1 MIPTDKSEELQFY
14 ISRAIDS
21 AVMMMRSII
30 HNPRL
35 TADEQVAAIKKVA
48 DVHGTIPLD
57 LHKSIYGTNV
67 VLSHRE

>member
-1 MIPTDKSEELQFY
+1 MLPAEKNEELQFY

-21 AVMMMRSII
+21 AVMMRSII

-35 TADEQVAAIKKVA
+35 TADEQVAAIKQIA
-48 DVHGTIPLD
+48 DVHGTIALD